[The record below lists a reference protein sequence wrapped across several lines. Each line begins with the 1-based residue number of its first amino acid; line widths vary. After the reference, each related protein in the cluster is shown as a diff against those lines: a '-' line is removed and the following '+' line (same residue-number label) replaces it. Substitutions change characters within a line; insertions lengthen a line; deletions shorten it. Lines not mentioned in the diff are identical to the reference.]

1 MNIEVSKIF
10 SKVILSDKKVR
21 IKLLGDSITHGV
33 GGTGYKQSGEKIVT
47 NFARNPDGYCWAK
60 QFKEHMEA
68 QYNCEVVN
76 NGCSGTNIQFI
87 IEKFDFLV
95 DPEDDIILCTI
106 GTNNRHQYF
115 QSGEKKSKQEYME
128 AFYNNIKALYEKF
141 KIAGKDVIFCANI
154 PASANNEKDGEN
166 YWRIFH
172 MCDVSDLYLKA
183 SIECGFPFISMYNA
197 FLNYCE
203 MKNIP
208 LDSLLKDG
216 LHPNDEG
223 YDVMFK
229 LIMDEIGLARKIPGA
244 EF

>member
-1 MNIEVSKIF
+1 MNIEAAKIF
-10 SKVILSDKKVR
+10 SKVILSDKKIR

-33 GGTGYKQSGEKIVT
+33 GGTGFKQSGEKIVT
-47 NFARNPDGYCWAK
+47 GYARNPDGYCWAK
-60 QFKEHMEA
+60 QFKEHMES

-76 NGCSGTNIQFI
+76 NACTGTNIQFI

-115 QSGEKKSKQEYME
+115 QSGEKKSKQEYMT
-128 AFYNNIKALYEKF
+128 AFYNNIKVLYEKF
-141 KIAGKDVIFCANI
+141 KAAGKEVIFVANI
-154 PASANNEKDGEN
+154 PAAAGNERDGEN

-183 SIECGFPFISMYNA
+183 SFECGFPFISLYRA
-197 FLNYCE
+197 FLNYCD
-203 MKNIP
+203 MKNIAVG
-208 LDSLLKDG
+208 SLLKDT
-216 LHPNDEG
+216 LHPTDEG

-229 LIMDEIGLARKIPGA
+229 LIMDELGLARKVPGA